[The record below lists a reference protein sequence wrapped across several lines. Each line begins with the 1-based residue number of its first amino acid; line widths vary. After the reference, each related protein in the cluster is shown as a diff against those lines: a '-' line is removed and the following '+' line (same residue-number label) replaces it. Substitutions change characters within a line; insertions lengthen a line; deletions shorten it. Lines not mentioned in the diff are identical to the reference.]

1 MAGGRFKGLAWGM
14 LSGASFGLIPLFT
27 LPLLGAGLT
36 VDSILFY
43 RFGLAALMLGVLQVS
58 RGESFRITWRQ
69 LGALCVLAV
78 FYMASALFLLW
89 GYEYMAAGV
98 ATTIHFL
105 YPVCVVLV
113 MALFFGERISVVNV
127 GAVLLAVV
135 GVALLSSGE
144 SHGTTGA
151 LGVTGVVVIVISAL
165 AYALYIVGI
174 KKFGLGGFSGFRL
187 TFFVLT
193 ITSVLFFLKAVL
205 FGKGIQPITTGVGWV
220 NVLCLALV
228 PTIVSNFSL
237 VRSVQAIGSTT
248 TSILGAFEP
257 LTAVAV
263 GVLVFDEP
271 LTAMLAVGICLV
283 VLAVVAIV
291 TRR

>member
-1 MAGGRFKGLAWGM
+1 MAWGM

-36 VDSILFY
+36 VDSVLFY

-58 RGESFRITWRQ
+58 RGENFRLTLRQ
-69 LGALCVLAV
+69 FGSLCVLAI

-105 YPVCVVLV
+105 YPVCVVV
-113 MALFFGERISVVNV
+113 IMALFFGERISIANL
-127 GAVLLAVV
+127 GAILLAII

-144 SHGTTGA
+144 SHGAQGGSLSA
-151 LGVTGVVVIVISAL
+151 VGVVVIVVSAL
-165 AYALYIVGI
+165 AYGLYIVGI

-205 FGKGIQPITTGVGWV
+205 FGHGIQPITTGVGWI